1 MTIKRVFWA
10 LWAVVFA
17 VGLAGA
23 IERLVSGHELAA
35 YGSYIPWGLWVAVY
49 IYFVGLSA
57 GAFLLSTVVYVFGVK
72 RLEPVGRLALFTALV
87 TLLAALL
94 AIWFDLGHMSRFWR
108 VYTARAWT
116 SMMAWMVWLYTAYF
130 LLVLAELWF
139 ALRADLARRASAP
152 TVAGRAARW
161 LVLGQTDLSAEAV
174 ARDGRAVRLLATI
187 GVPLATA
194 FHGGVG
200 ALFGV
205 IGARLFWHATI
216 YPLLFLSGALA
227 SGSALLTFL
236 AAFWGPGR
244 GTREHRD
251 LVTLLGSITLGLLAL
266 DLLIEFA
273 EFSISL
279 YAAIPAAVQGFLLVL
294 FGPYW
299 WVFWIVHIGLGALVP
314 AVILALK
321 RDRPVWAGLAGF
333 LIAATFI
340 GVRLNIVVPGLAYP
354 EIQGLERAYADFR
367 LHFDYFPSLLEWQ
380 VAAFV
385 ASVGVA
391 LFALGLR
398 LLPIVTAHAKET

>member
-1 MTIKRVFWA
+1 MKKVFWA
-10 LWAVVFA
+10 LWGVVFA
-17 VGLAGA
+17 AGFVGL
-23 IERLVSGHELAA
+23 IQRLISGHELAA
-35 YGSYIPWGLWVAVY
+35 YGSYVPWGLWVAVY

-57 GAFLLSTVVYVFGVK
+57 GAFLLSTVIYVFGVK
-72 RLEPVGRLALFTALV
+72 RLEPIGRLALFTALV
-87 TLLAALL
+87 TLLVALFS
-94 AIWFDLGHMSRFWR
+94 IWFDLGHMSRFWR

-116 SMMAWMVWLYTAYF
+116 SMMAWMIWLYTAYF
-130 LLVLAELWF
+130 LLLVVELWF
-139 ALRADLARRASAP
+139 ALRADLARRAAERTSA
-152 TVAGRAARW
+152 GLLARV
-161 LVLGQTDLSAEAV
+161 LSLGQTDVSAAAV
-174 ARDGRAVRLLATI
+174 DRDRSTVRLLAAI

-216 YPLLFLSGALA
+216 YPLLFLSSALA

-251 LVTLLGSITLGLLAL
+251 LVTLLGGITLGLLLL
-266 DLLIEFA
+266 DLLFEFA

-279 YAAIPAAVQGFLLVL
+279 YATIPAAVQGFLLVL

-299 WVFWIVHIGLGALVP
+299 WVFWIVHIGLGAVVP
-314 AVILALK
+314 IAILAT
-321 RDRPVWAGLAGF
+321 RRNQPIWAGAAGF

-340 GVRLNIVVPGLAYP
+340 AVRLNIVIPGLAFA
-354 EIQGLERAYADFR
+354 EIRGLERAYADAR
-367 LHFDYFPSLLEWQ
+367 LTFDYFPSLLEWQ
-380 VAAFV
+380 VSAFV

-391 LFALGLR
+391 IFALGLW
-398 LLPIVTAHAKET
+398 LLPIVTFHSKEA